1 MSNLVKEFNDYR
13 TRLND
18 VIISKDNPVIER
30 LWNLDTNTYAAGAL
44 DVKTKELPGLVV
56 RLLRML
62 RCDDCIKY
70 HLGKSYEP
78 GITPG
83 SYMKYL
89 LWPISLVAPLLFRY
103 EKGGRI
109 RGGITGY

>member
-1 MSNLVKEFNDYR
+1 MLFSVKTTSSSNVSGIL
-13 TRLND
+13 TP
-18 VIISKDNPVIER
+18 IPMPP
-30 LWNLDTNTYAAGAL
+30 GAL

-56 RLLRML
+56 RLRRML
-62 RCDDCIKY
+62 RGDDCIKY

-109 RGGITGY
+109 RGGITGN